1 MAPSRLSRTR
11 APLEPPPAESI
22 EAPRGRDPV
31 LAPREAMKLRELGQ
45 SSGHGTVWPPQWVDS
60 RGPDAEAAVPP
71 HGLLEGLERLG
82 RRLLLRINV
91 DGQRRTASL
100 QWDPPP
106 PFGDIEAVLL
116 GSIGTAIGELGER
129 ELPSRARR

>member
-1 MAPSRLSRTR
+1 MAPSRFSRTR
-11 APLEPPPAESI
+11 APLEPPQAESV
-22 EAPRGRDPV
+22 EARRGRDPG
-31 LAPREAMKLRELGQ
+31 LAAREAMKLREVGQ
-45 SSGHGTVWPPQWVDS
+45 SSGQGTIWPPQWVDS
-60 RGPDAEAAVPP
+60 SGPNADAAVPP

>member
-1 MAPSRLSRTR
+1 
-11 APLEPPPAESI
+11 
-22 EAPRGRDPV
+22 
-31 LAPREAMKLRELGQ
+31 MKLRELGQ

-106 PFGDIEAVLL
+106 PFCDIDAVLL

>member
-1 MAPSRLSRTR
+1 
-11 APLEPPPAESI
+11 
-22 EAPRGRDPV
+22 
-31 LAPREAMKLRELGQ
+31 MKLRELGQ
-45 SSGHGTVWPPQWVDS
+45 SSGQGTIWPPQWVDS
-60 RGPDAEAAVPP
+60 SGPAEGAVPP
-71 HGLLEGLERLG
+71 HGLLEGLERFG

-106 PFGDIEAVLL
+106 PFSDIEAVLL